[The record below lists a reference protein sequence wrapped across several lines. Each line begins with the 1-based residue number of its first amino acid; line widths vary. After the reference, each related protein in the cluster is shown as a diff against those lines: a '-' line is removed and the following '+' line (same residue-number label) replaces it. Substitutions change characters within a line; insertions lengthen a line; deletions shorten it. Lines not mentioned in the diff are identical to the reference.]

1 MDRNTLIGLLLIGAI
16 LLGFNWFNKPTP
28 EQKAD
33 PTPTEQTPNV
43 PVSSVGSINPTPT
56 ANMASA
62 EVDSLGQPIV
72 PAYQQARPVQTV
84 ELKNTNLSVKLST
97 RGGTPVEAILSNYLN
112 NADEGKADEEK
123 KPVRLFAPE
132 DVRFNLPLRTLQ
144 NSILNTADLTFELV
158 EQTDSTAVMRLPI
171 EQGSYL
177 DFRYKLHPDD
187 YRLDFGIYG
196 HNLERLLP
204 ANTSLQDV
212 EWTQRI
218 PQQEQS
224 HKFEAQYSSIYYYTR
239 SGDVDDLSTSGHDEE
254 KVTESLRWLA
264 FKDKYFSSVLINRTG
279 SFDDNVIAIE
289 AMPENSGYIRSC
301 SMKGTFP
308 FNLRQGAQADFTFFF
323 GPNDYELLRSYDENL
338 SKDEQ
343 LHLDHLVY
351 LGVNVF
357 RALNRYLI
365 IPIVS
370 FLKDYISNWGIIILL
385 LTIFIKLLLSP
396 FTYKSYLSQA
406 KMRILR
412 PQVEEINKKYEGK
425 TDQETMLKKQ
435 RETMALYSSA
445 GASPMSGCLPM
456 LLQMPFLIA
465 LYMYF
470 PTSILLRGESFLWAH
485 DLSTYDPVISWDF
498 NIPLVSSLL
507 GNHISLFC
515 LLMTIVN
522 IIYNKYMMSQTASA
536 GGEAMAGMKY
546 MPYMMSIMFFFMFNQ
561 NASGLSYY
569 YFISTLITIIQ
580 YFAFRYAIN
589 EEKLL
594 AKMEENKKKPRKKSK
609 WMERLEEAQRQQQQ
623 MQRER
628 QKKGR

>member
-28 EQKAD
+28 EQEAQ
-33 PTPTEQTPNV
+33 PTPTEQTLNAP
-43 PVSSVGSINPTPT
+43 SSVGSINPPPAASMT
-56 ANMASA
+56 AV
-62 EVDSLGQPIV
+62 EVDSLGQPML

-84 ELKNTNLSVKLST
+84 ELKNAKLSVKLST
-97 RGGTPVEAILSNYLN
+97 RGGAPVEAILSDYLN
-112 NADEGKADEEK
+112 NADEGKPDEVKE
-123 KPVRLFAPE
+123 PVRLFAPE
-132 DVRFNLPLRTLQ
+132 DVRFNLPLRTVQ
-144 NSILNTADLTFELV
+144 NTMLNTADLTFELV

-171 EQGSYL
+171 EQDSYL
-177 DFRYKLHPDD
+177 DFRYKLRSDD
-187 YRLDFGIYG
+187 YRLDFGIVG

-212 EWTQRI
+212 EWAQRI

-239 SGDVDDLSTSGHDEE
+239 GGDVDDLSTSGRDEE

-289 AMPENSGYIRSC
+289 AMPEDSRYIRSC
-301 SMKGTFP
+301 SMRGTFP

-323 GPNDYELLRSYDENL
+323 GPNDYELLRSYDEGV
-338 SKDEQ
+338 SKDEA
-343 LHLDHLVY
+343 LNLDHLVY
-351 LGVNVF
+351 LGVNIF

-425 TDQETMLKKQ
+425 ADQETMLKKQ

>member
-28 EQKAD
+28 EQEAQ
-33 PTPTEQTPNV
+33 PTPTEQTLNAP
-43 PVSSVGSINPTPT
+43 SSVGSINPAPA
-56 ANMASA
+56 ANMTAV
-62 EVDSLGQPIV
+62 EVDSLGQPML

-84 ELKNTNLSVKLST
+84 ELKNAKLSVKLST
-97 RGGTPVEAILSNYLN
+97 RGGAPVEAILSDYLN
-112 NADEGKADEEK
+112 NADEGKPDEVK
-123 KPVRLFAPE
+123 QPVRLFAPE
-132 DVRFNLPLRTLQ
+132 DVRFNLPLRTVQ
-144 NSILNTADLTFELV
+144 NTMLNTADLTFELV

-171 EQGSYL
+171 EQDSYL
-177 DFRYKLHPDD
+177 DFRYKLRSDD
-187 YRLDFGIYG
+187 YRLDFGIVGY
-196 HNLERLLP
+196 NLERLLP

-212 EWTQRI
+212 EWAQRI

-239 SGDVDDLSTSGHDEE
+239 GGDVDDLSTSGRDEE

-301 SMKGTFP
+301 SMRGTFP

-323 GPNDYELLRSYDENL
+323 GPNDYELLRSYDEGV
-338 SKDEQ
+338 SKDEA
-343 LHLDHLVY
+343 LNLDHLVY

-385 LTIFIKLLLSP
+385 LTILIKLLLSP

>member
-28 EQKAD
+28 EQEAQ
-33 PTPTEQTPNV
+33 PTPTEQTLNAP
-43 PVSSVGSINPTPT
+43 SSVSSINPPPAASMT
-56 ANMASA
+56 AV
-62 EVDSLGQPIV
+62 EVDSLGQPML

-84 ELKNTNLSVKLST
+84 ELKNAKLSVKLST
-97 RGGTPVEAILSNYLN
+97 RGGAPVEAILSDYLN
-112 NADEGKADEEK
+112 NADEGKPDEVKE
-123 KPVRLFAPE
+123 PVRLFAPE
-132 DVRFNLPLRTLQ
+132 DVRFNLPLRTVQ
-144 NSILNTADLTFELV
+144 NTMLNTADLTFELV

-171 EQGSYL
+171 EQDSYL
-177 DFRYKLHPDD
+177 DFRYKLRSDD
-187 YRLDFGIYG
+187 YRLDFGIVG

-212 EWTQRI
+212 EWAQRI

-239 SGDVDDLSTSGHDEE
+239 GGDVDDLSTSGRDEE

-301 SMKGTFP
+301 SMRGTFP

-323 GPNDYELLRSYDENL
+323 GPNDYELLRSYDEGV
-338 SKDEQ
+338 SKDEA
-343 LHLDHLVY
+343 LNLDHLVY

>member
-28 EQKAD
+28 EQEAQ
-33 PTPTEQTPNV
+33 PTPTEQTLNAP
-43 PVSSVGSINPTPT
+43 SSVGSINPPPAASMT
-56 ANMASA
+56 AV
-62 EVDSLGQPIV
+62 EVDSLGQPML
-72 PAYQQARPVQTV
+72 PAYQQARPVQTI
-84 ELKNTNLSVKLST
+84 ELKNAKLSVKLST
-97 RGGTPVEAILSNYLN
+97 RGGAPVEAILSDYLN
-112 NADEGKADEEK
+112 NADEGKPDEVK
-123 KPVRLFAPE
+123 QPVRLFAPD
-132 DVRFNLPLRTLQ
+132 DVRFNLPLRTVQ
-144 NSILNTADLTFELV
+144 NTMLNTADLTFELV

-171 EQGSYL
+171 EQDSYL
-177 DFRYKLHPDD
+177 DFRYKLRLDD
-187 YRLDFGIYG
+187 YRLDFGIVG

-212 EWTQRI
+212 EWAQRI

-239 SGDVDDLSTSGHDEE
+239 GGDVDDLSTSGRDEE

-301 SMKGTFP
+301 SMRGTFP

-323 GPNDYELLRSYDENL
+323 GPNDYELLRSYDEGV
-338 SKDEQ
+338 SKDEA
-343 LHLDHLVY
+343 LNLDHLVY
-351 LGVNVF
+351 LGVNIF